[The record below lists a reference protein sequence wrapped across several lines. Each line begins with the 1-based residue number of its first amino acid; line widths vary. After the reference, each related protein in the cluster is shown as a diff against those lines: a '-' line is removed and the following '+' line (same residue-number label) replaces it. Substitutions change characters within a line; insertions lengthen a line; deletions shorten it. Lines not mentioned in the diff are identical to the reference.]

1 MGVLKAPSP
10 NTAKI
15 TATFGSNSFIPAAT
29 EVWWVSVYHVWVLA
43 TQYIAPV
50 LVMAYCYAMMAI
62 TIWRNK
68 DLVNAEVSLLISQN
82 TNILLLHFLVGY

>member
-1 MGVLKAPSP
+1 M
-10 NTAKI
+10 
-15 TATFGSNSFIPAAT
+15 
-29 EVWWVSVYHVWVLA
+29 WWVSVYHVWVLA

-68 DLVNAEVSLLISQN
+68 DLVNAEVSLRKCYYTVLAFAFQSW
-82 TNILLLHFLVGY
+82 ILVLCIFCRCIFLH

>member
-1 MGVLKAPSP
+1 M
-10 NTAKI
+10 
-15 TATFGSNSFIPAAT
+15 
-29 EVWWVSVYHVWVLA
+29 SVYHVWLLA

-82 TNILLLHFLVGY
+82 TNILLLYFLV

>member
-1 MGVLKAPSP
+1 M
-10 NTAKI
+10 
-15 TATFGSNSFIPAAT
+15 
-29 EVWWVSVYHVWVLA
+29 WWVSVYHVWVLA

-68 DLVNAEVSLLISQN
+68 DLVNAEVSLRKYVIILC
-82 TNILLLHFLVGY
+82 LLLHFKVGY

>member
-1 MGVLKAPSP
+1 M
-10 NTAKI
+10 
-15 TATFGSNSFIPAAT
+15 
-29 EVWWVSVYHVWVLA
+29 SVYHVWVLA

-50 LVMAYCYAMMAI
+50 LVMAYCYAMMAL

-82 TNILLLHFLVGY
+82 ILLLHFLVGY

>member
-1 MGVLKAPSP
+1 M
-10 NTAKI
+10 
-15 TATFGSNSFIPAAT
+15 
-29 EVWWVSVYHVWVLA
+29 SVYHVWVLA